1 MKNSIIAIDG
11 HSSCGK
17 STLAKRLAAHFGYR
31 YIDTGAMYRAVTH
44 FALENNLID
53 SEKIDISKLKNLIE
67 NNALV
72 IDFQYNSETGR
83 SETLLNGENIEN
95 KIRSPHTSDFVS
107 RIATLDFVRTYL
119 VKQQQLMGK
128 DGKLVMDGRDITT
141 VVFPNA
147 DVKIFLTASIEV
159 RAERR
164 YKELIAKG
172 EVISFDEVRDNLA
185 LRDHIDSTRDVTPLT
200 IAPDAVVLDNSN
212 LTVDGTFKKALEI
225 IKR

>member
-1 MKNSIIAIDG
+1 MKNNIIAIDG

-17 STLAKRLAAHFGYR
+17 STLAKRLAAHFGFR

-44 FALENNLID
+44 FALENKLID

-95 KIRSPHTSDFVS
+95 EIRSPHTSDFVS

>member
-1 MKNSIIAIDG
+1 MKNNIIAIDG

-17 STLAKRLAAHFGYR
+17 STLAKRLAAHFGFR

-83 SETLLNGENIEN
+83 SETMLNGENIEN

>member
-1 MKNSIIAIDG
+1 MKNNIIAIDG

-17 STLAKRLAAHFGYR
+17 STLAKRLAAHFGFR

-44 FALENNLID
+44 FALENKLID

-95 KIRSPHTSDFVS
+95 EIRSSHTSDFVS

>member
-17 STLAKRLAAHFGYR
+17 STLAKRLAAHFGFR

>member
-17 STLAKRLAAHFGYR
+17 STLAKRLAAHFGFR

-83 SETLLNGENIEN
+83 SETMLNGENIEN